1 MSTKKQLEEQIED
14 LILEN
19 KKLQKIVDDR
29 IPLLRS
35 EVEEMIKDAIDS
47 HNWREHER
55 DDYR

>member
-35 EVEEMIKDAIDS
+35 EVQEMIIDAINS
-47 HNWREHER
+47 HNWILHDG